1 VGGGE
6 AQRRVFS
13 SAGSA
18 GRRMLA
24 PTMWVIEER
33 PSRPPLDVPPLRR
46 PQPAPA
52 ASDDAPFGALIGAL
66 IGILASLPLWVL
78 IGIAI
83 VLLRRG

>member
-1 VGGGE
+1 
-6 AQRRVFS
+6 
-13 SAGSA
+13 
-18 GRRMLA
+18 MLA

-33 PSRPPLDVPPLRR
+33 PPRPPLDAPSLRR
-46 PQPAPA
+46 SRAAPVA
-52 ASDDAPFGALIGAL
+52 PDDAPFGAFIGAL